1 MRVAV
6 SFDSERG
13 YYTTAP
19 DVPTVTALSLA
30 GVRKRIAAALMP
42 DEVDIKLELDRAARR
57 ERDRRRAPPLAQPGR
72 DAGGRVL
79 GEEKVKPVRFPPGR
93 RRVGTSPGLDRIGDG
108 GKDNRNGRGGL
119 LERSKCSAH
128 ATNRHSEAGV
138 RVSMLRP
145 RLR

>member
-1 MRVAV
+1 MEVPMRVAV

-57 ERDRRRAPPLAQPGR
+57 ERDRRRAPPLVSPAATPGR
-72 DAGGRVL
+72 ETAIEWFAQQLAGLRSD
-79 GEEKVKPVRFPPGR
+79 
-93 RRVGTSPGLDRIGDG
+93 RRVWCIFDNTAVG
-108 GKDNRNGRGGL
+108 GATRNALALQERVGRCRG
-119 LERSKCSAH
+119 
-128 ATNRHSEAGV
+128 
-138 RVSMLRP
+138 
-145 RLR
+145 

>member
-42 DEVDIKLELDRAARR
+42 MRSTSSLSWTEPPDVSATAAVHRR
-57 ERDRRRAPPLAQPGR
+57 WRSPAGTPGR
-72 DAGGRVL
+72 
-79 GEEKVKPVRFPPGR
+79 E
-93 RRVGTSPGLDRIGDG
+93 TSLH
-108 GKDNRNGRGGL
+108 K
-119 LERSKCSAH
+119 
-128 ATNRHSEAGV
+128 
-138 RVSMLRP
+138 
-145 RLR
+145 

>member
-30 GVRKRIAAALMP
+30 GVRKRIAVALMP
-42 DEVDIKLELDRAARR
+42 DEVDIKLELDSAARR

-72 DAGGRVL
+72 HAG
-79 GEEKVKPVRFPPGR
+79 
-93 RRVGTSPGLDRIGDG
+93 
-108 GKDNRNGRGGL
+108 
-119 LERSKCSAH
+119 A
-128 ATNRHSEAGV
+128 
-138 RVSMLRP
+138 
-145 RLR
+145 

>member
-1 MRVAV
+1 MMGVPMRVAV
-6 SFDSERG
+6 SFDEERG

-72 DAGGRVL
+72 HAG
-79 GEEKVKPVRFPPGR
+79 
-93 RRVGTSPGLDRIGDG
+93 
-108 GKDNRNGRGGL
+108 
-119 LERSKCSAH
+119 A
-128 ATNRHSEAGV
+128 
-138 RVSMLRP
+138 
-145 RLR
+145 

>member
-1 MRVAV
+1 MMEVPMRVAV

-72 DAGGRVL
+72 
-79 GEEKVKPVRFPPGR
+79 
-93 RRVGTSPGLDRIGDG
+93 
-108 GKDNRNGRGGL
+108 
-119 LERSKCSAH
+119 H
-128 ATNRHSEAGV
+128 AGV
-138 RVSMLRP
+138 
-145 RLR
+145 

>member
-57 ERDRRRAPPLAQPGR
+57 ERDRRRAPT
-72 DAGGRVL
+72 AGAARPPRRG
-79 GEEKVKPVRFPPGR
+79 VKPHCTNEAEARAQL
-93 RRVGTSPGLDRIGDG
+93 LDAVMGPAPS
-108 GKDNRNGRGGL
+108 
-119 LERSKCSAH
+119 ER
-128 ATNRHSEAGV
+128 
-138 RVSMLRP
+138 
-145 RLR
+145 

>member
-42 DEVDIKLELDRAARR
+42 DEVDIKLELDRAARPPPCTAVGAAR
-57 ERDRRRAPPLAQPGR
+57 PPRRG
-72 DAGGRVL
+72 
-79 GEEKVKPVRFPPGR
+79 VKPHCTNEAERLC
-93 RRVGTSPGLDRIGDG
+93 VG
-108 GKDNRNGRGGL
+108 
-119 LERSKCSAH
+119 
-128 ATNRHSEAGV
+128 
-138 RVSMLRP
+138 
-145 RLR
+145 